1 MPLIQ
6 AKAIPRY
13 YFDDSDS
20 LYIELN
26 GFSDVSELS
35 LCCCSL

>member
-1 MPLIQ
+1 MPLLQ

-13 YFDDSDS
+13 YFADSDS
-20 LYIELN
+20 LYIELC
-26 GFSDVSELS
+26 GFSDVSEFS